1 MKTLVYT
8 FEDDTMGVPLTV
20 EAELVDWES
29 SEPPTILLQEIS
41 HCQPDGVVKPVMFWC
56 LSETYKDRLID
67 KVFQQWCIEGIK
79 K

>member
-8 FEDDTMGVPLTV
+8 IIDDTMGIHLMV
-20 EAELVDWES
+20 EAELVDWQS
-29 SEPPTILLQEIS
+29 SEPPTIIIQDIS
-41 HCQPDGVVKPVMFWC
+41 HCGKPVMFWC

-67 KVFQQWCIEGIK
+67 KVFQQWCLEGIK